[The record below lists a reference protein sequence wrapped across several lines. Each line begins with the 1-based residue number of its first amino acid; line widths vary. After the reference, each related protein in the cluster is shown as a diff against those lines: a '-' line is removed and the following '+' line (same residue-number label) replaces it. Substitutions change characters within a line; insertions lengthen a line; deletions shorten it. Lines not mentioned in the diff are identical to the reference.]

1 MNAPR
6 DVPAPDLQLA
16 LRVDDAGGD
25 APEKK
30 GDIVILSDN
39 DAPDASD
46 ALGPRDASGV
56 ADVGVPR

>member
-30 GDIVILSDN
+30 GDIVIVSEDEAL
-39 DAPDASD
+39 DASVPAD
-46 ALGPRDASGV
+46 VRDAGD
-56 ADVGVPR
+56 AR